1 LIGMDN
7 HTPMANALGI
17 VGWGV
22 GGIEA
27 GASMLGQPMQML
39 APEVIGVE
47 LLGINQTRLLRILM

>member
-1 LIGMDN
+1 MDS
-7 HTPMANALGI
+7 HTPMTNALGI

-27 GASMLGQPMQML
+27 GASML